1 MNRFD
6 ITGNLGQ
13 NAVIREIGRADGSFT
28 EVAFI
33 SIASNVYGGKDR
45 QGQPIY
51 NVSWYDV
58 ATFRKDLISF
68 LKKNGKKGA
77 MLQISGEMDSE
88 RVQADGKYLTV
99 TRFRVGQTG
108 FMQLLRPGSDDSAD
122 ERQSSTEQRP
132 AFASDTLD
140 DDLPF

>member
-13 NAVIREIGRADGSFT
+13 NSVIREIGRADGSST

-33 SIASNVYGGKDR
+33 SIASNVYAGKDR
-45 QGQPIY
+45 QGKPIY

-88 RVQADGKYLTV
+88 RVQADGKYFTV

-108 FMQLLRPGSDDSAD
+108 FMTLLRPSSDESSDD
-122 ERQSSTEQRP
+122 RQSSAEKQRE
-132 AFASDTLD
+132 FASDTLD
-140 DDLPF
+140 DDIPF